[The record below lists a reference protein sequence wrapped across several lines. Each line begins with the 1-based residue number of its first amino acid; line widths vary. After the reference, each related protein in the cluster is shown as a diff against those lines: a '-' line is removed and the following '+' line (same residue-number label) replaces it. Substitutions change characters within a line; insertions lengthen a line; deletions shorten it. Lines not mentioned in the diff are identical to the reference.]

1 MIEYGKRYRIIVPMF
16 LLTTFSFSY
25 SFKDNDIPVIDADLI
40 AKQGN

>member
-1 MIEYGKRYRIIVPMF
+1 MIEHGKRYRIIVNAF
-16 LLTTFSFSY
+16 INHIFFFY